1 MLNHLTSQSTINVAS
16 DAILGLYE
24 RHSVLSDLFRE
35 VSETQDG
42 LTLSSDST
50 TARKL
55 NALTTDPLYPWLG
68 PLSRL
73 LAIALSQATLQ
84 LAPVDLA
91 SATLQTP
98 LEATTS
104 AFFPR
109 IRALSRDMETAWLAS
124 PLAGADES
132 QIAKESQELTKKLWN
147 VFKSFIFSSTMAFDS
162 LIESLIDMCP
172 SPTITVPADPSRKS
186 GLTGKWPPVSSSNL
200 PPQYLKVVQSILQTY
215 GHLYWIVGNFGAAGF
230 TAYTR
235 VFYSSL
241 DILGRD
247 AEQCVALLEMTE
259 PASSQDGKLVM
270 NDARRSGVTYFFDVA
285 EQLAGSL
292 PDDLIEARLLPSCR
306 P

>member
-1 MLNHLTSQSTINVAS
+1 MLLP
-16 DAILGLYE
+16 D
-24 RHSVLSDLFRE
+24 SV
-35 VSETQDG
+35 
-42 LTLSSDST
+42 

-55 NALTTDPLYPWLG
+55 EALMTDPIYPWLG

-84 LAPVDLA
+84 LAPADLA
-91 SATLQTP
+91 SVTLQTP
-98 LEATTS
+98 LDATTS

-109 IRALSRDMETAWLAS
+109 MRSLSQDMETAWLAS
-124 PLAGADES
+124 PLAGADDT
-132 QIAKESQELTKKLWN
+132 QIAKASQELTKKLWA

-172 SPTITVPADPSRKS
+172 SPTVAVPADPSRKS
-186 GLTGKWPPVSSSNL
+186 GLTGKWPPVTSSNL
-200 PPQYLKVVQSILQTY
+200 PPQYLKIVQSILQTY

-235 VFYSSL
+235 VFYSCL

-247 AEQCVALLEMTE
+247 AEQCVALLEMIE
-259 PASSQDGKLVM
+259 PATSQDGKLEM
-270 NDARRSGVTYFFDVA
+270 NDARRSAVTYFFDVA
-285 EQLAGSL
+285 EQLAASL
-292 PDDLIEARLLPSCR
+292 PDELIEARLLPSCR